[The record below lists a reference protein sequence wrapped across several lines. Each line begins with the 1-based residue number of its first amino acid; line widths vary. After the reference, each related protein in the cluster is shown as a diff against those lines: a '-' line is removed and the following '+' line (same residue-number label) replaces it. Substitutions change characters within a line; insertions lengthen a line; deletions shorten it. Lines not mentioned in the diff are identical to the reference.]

1 MFEFLEKKKIY
12 LVYLPLAVYWLILF
26 VLTSLPAKSLPKVE
40 IGDKFEHLGAFFVLA
55 ILLSLA
61 LYYQNKNIF
70 LKKNFLAASI
80 VIASFYGVLDEL
92 HQYYIPG
99 RYTEFLDWFADTLGA
114 VIGVLLVRYLLNKF
128 NYVSS

>member
-12 LVYLPLAVYWLILF
+12 LVYLPLTVYWLTLF

-55 ILLSLA
+55 ILLTLA

-92 HQYYIPG
+92 HQFYIPG
-99 RYTEFLDWFADTLGA
+99 RYTEFLDWFADTLGT